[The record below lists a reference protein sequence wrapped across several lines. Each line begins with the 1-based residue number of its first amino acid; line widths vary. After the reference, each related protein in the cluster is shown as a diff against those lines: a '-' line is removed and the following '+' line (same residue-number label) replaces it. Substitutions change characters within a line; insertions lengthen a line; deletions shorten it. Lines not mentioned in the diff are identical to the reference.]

1 MIPKAQAVIIP
12 FPSAAISASL
22 LSRTTSLAP
31 LTRGSF
37 AGTRHRPLFQSYHSS
52 CILRLY
58 HITPR
63 QHRSNSSHRQR
74 HPVVHKSHIRP
85 TIAYKSQLSSTYLLI
100 TVVLAFSGAILAYTT
115 TTGDATSVHEHTERK
130 SVRSDDDMVDL
141 PGRPGNLTPEE
152 EVKLKQFW
160 RMTLKVT
167 GVDLGEVTS
176 LPDTTSTI
184 NEDLSSLAGDKKRKS
199 LFGRKSKVES
209 KSAPE
214 DDKYGQT
221 KEYQEALATT
231 SPDEFRRA
239 LWRNSK
245 NENPDAILLRF
256 LRARKWDLQKAL
268 VMMISTLQWRAKTM
282 KIEEEIV
289 FKGELSSLE
298 DERSNDQAVSKEGSD
313 FLSQMRKGKSYVH
326 GMDREGRPVTWV
338 RVRLH
343 HGGEQSDSSIERF
356 TVHIFETT
364 RLLID
369 PPSDTGD
376 LFFDMSGFSMANM
389 DYTPVKFMIKCFEAN
404 YPESLGVCLIY
415 KAPWIFQG
423 FWKIISRW
431 LDPVVASKIHF
442 TNSIKD
448 LEPWVDR
455 SQVPQEMGGDSPYVY
470 HYIEPH
476 EGENDLMKDVATR
489 KKLEA
494 ERAEIGEEFERLT
507 IEWIKG
513 ADVNARR
520 QQLAAKMK
528 QQYWKLDP
536 YVRARS
542 LYDRLGVLSP
552 DGKIDWSNAIH
563 PISEKPATSDS
574 GTTNGVAIAGAA
586 TGTAVGATALAAN
599 EKVAKTAYREPD
611 SDNESLASF
620 KTGIEHWEDAEESVP
635 NGTAVKQSIPNG
647 IATNSSA
654 KFGTA
659 AAVATGAG
667 VVGSVMM
674 NGTSPVHNRTPAT
687 PVKSGQIS
695 SPTSPTKSIA
705 SVYSNA
711 GKLINDSNLKY

>member
-1 MIPKAQAVIIP
+1 MIPKSQAVTSF
-12 FPSAAISASL
+12 FPAALL
-22 LSRTTSLAP
+22 LSRATPLTP

-37 AGTRHRPLFQSYHSS
+37 AGTRLRPLFRNCPSS
-52 CILRLY
+52 CVLRLY
-58 HITPR
+58 YITPR
-63 QHRSNSSHRQR
+63 QQSQRRSKDSYGQR
-74 HPVVHKSHIRP
+74 DFTIHKSQSKPH
-85 TIAYKSQLSSTYLLI
+85 KSQLSSTYLFI
-100 TVVLAFSGAILAYTT
+100 TIAFAFGGAIFVYSA
-115 TTGDATSVHEHTERK
+115 TGGNSANVHEHTERK
-130 SVRSDDDMVDL
+130 SIRLDDDMVAL

-152 EVKLKQFW
+152 EAKLKQFW
-160 RMTLKVT
+160 RMTFKVT
-167 GVDLGEVTS
+167 GVDLGDATS

-199 LFGRKSKVES
+199 LFGRKSKADS
-209 KSAPE
+209 KSTPE

-256 LRARKWDLQKAL
+256 LRARKWDVQKAL

-282 KIEEEIV
+282 EIEEEIV

-326 GMDREGRPVTWV
+326 GEDREGRPVTWV

-364 RLLID
+364 RLLIE
-369 PPSDTGD
+369 PPADTGD

-470 HYIEPH
+470 HYVEPR
-476 EGENDLMKDVATR
+476 EGENDLMKDVASR

-494 ERAEIGEEFERLT
+494 ERAILGAEFERLT
-507 IEWIKG
+507 IEWVKG
-513 ADVNARR
+513 ADVNAQR
-520 QQLAAKMK
+520 QQLAGKMK

-536 YVRARS
+536 YIRARS

-552 DGKIDWSNAIH
+552 DGKVDWSNAIH
-563 PISEKPATSDS
+563 PISEKPTVGSS
-574 GTTNGVAIAGAA
+574 GAANGVAVAGAV
-586 TGTAVGATALAAN
+586 TGTAVGATALAAS
-599 EKVAKTAYREPD
+599 ETVPETAHREPD

-620 KTGIEHWEDAEESVP
+620 KTGIEHWEDGEESAP
-635 NGTAVKQSIPNG
+635 NGTAAKKLIPNG
-647 IATNSSA
+647 VIANNSA
-654 KFGTA
+654 ELGAATA
-659 AAVATGAG
+659 VGAG
-667 VVGSVMM
+667 VGAVGSVMM
-674 NGTSPVHNRTPAT
+674 NGTSPVHNRTLAT

-711 GKLINDSNLKY
+711 GTLINEINLIC